1 MNQQRFDW
9 ALDSRALLSLTNVNG
24 LPRYRL
30 FVIKK
35 PSTLIGMIISHPK
48 YKL

>member
-1 MNQQRFDW
+1 M
-9 ALDSRALLSLTNVNG
+9 VNG

-35 PSTLIGMIISHPK
+35 PSTLIKSSFHIVNTSCDEAHGLDSASRLTKSPD
-48 YKL
+48 